1 MGGLSSGTT
10 DTTRHIYVESASF
23 DPVTVRKTSQRLGIR
38 TDSSL
43 RFEKGV
49 DTSLP
54 HLAQTRYAELLSHYV
69 DGVKT
74 GGQTIIMTESK
85 PVNITITHEMLVGK
99 IGAEVA
105 EKSVTDILTRLGFE
119 VSLKNTTY
127 TIKVPSW
134 RATGDV
140 NIAEDIIEEISRH
153 VGYETIESI
162 PLPGPL

>member
-10 DTTRHIYVESASF
+10 ASTRRIYVESASF

-49 DTSLP
+49 DTHLP
-54 HLAQTRYAELLSHYV
+54 HLAQARYAELLSHYG
-69 DGVKT
+69 DDVKT
-74 GGQTIIMTESK
+74 REKTIITTESK
-85 PVNITITHEMLVGK
+85 PVSVTIAHELLVGK
-99 IGAEVA
+99 IGTEIA
-105 EKSVTDILTRLGFE
+105 EKSVTDILSRLGFE
-119 VSLKNTTY
+119 VSLKNTLY

-140 NIAEDIIEEISRH
+140 SITEDIIEEISRH
-153 VGYETIESI
+153 IGYETIPSL

>member
-10 DTTRHIYVESASF
+10 ASTRRIYVESASF

-49 DTSLP
+49 DTHLP
-54 HLAQTRYAELLSHYV
+54 HLAQTRYAELLTNFIADAKV
-69 DGVKT
+69 
-74 GGQTIIMTESK
+74 GGQTIITTESK
-85 PVNITITHEMLVGK
+85 PVNVTITHEMLVGK

-105 EKSVTDILTRLGFE
+105 EKSITDILTRLGFE
-119 VSLKNTTY
+119 VSLKNTLY

-140 NIAEDIIEEISRH
+140 SITEDIIEEVSRH
-153 VGYETIESI
+153 IGYETIPSL